1 MRKSRTGREW
11 LPVLEKNICLLLGP
25 LHLLLCSSCSLQIFV
40 RSSYLHDLP
49 SLHSQASDLLVFSF
63 TNKRKGETSIIKF
76 LLPVTFKHGFCS
88 SPQRSC
94 NFRALPGVLGNLREA
109 NRSLVW
115 GSSPGNH
122 PQTLIVNG
130 KLVLPVNSRQTCLI
144 PGKYGNR
151 ELLSAI
157 FGLLPRLTI
166 FVLAE
171 RSGLHNW
178 LC

>member
-1 MRKSRTGREW
+1 MRKSRTGRGW

-49 SLHSQASDLLVFSF
+49 PLHSQASDLLVFSF
-63 TNKRKGETSIIKF
+63 TNKRKGETSIKF
-76 LLPVTFKHGFCS
+76 LLPFTLKHSFCS
-88 SPQRSC
+88 SSQPSC
-94 NFRALPGVLGNLREA
+94 NFRALPCVLGNLREA

-115 GSSPGNH
+115 GSSPGNQ
-122 PQTLIVNG
+122 PQTLMLNG
-130 KLVLPVNSRQTCLI
+130 KLVPPVNSRHTCLI
-144 PGKYGNR
+144 PGKFGNR

-171 RSGLHNW
+171 RSGLRNL